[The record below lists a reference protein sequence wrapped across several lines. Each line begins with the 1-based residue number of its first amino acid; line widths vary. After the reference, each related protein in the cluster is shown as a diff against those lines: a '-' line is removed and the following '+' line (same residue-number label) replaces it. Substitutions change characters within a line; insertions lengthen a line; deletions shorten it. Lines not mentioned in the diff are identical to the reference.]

1 MQYRFPSHVELS
13 DECKDLIQRIFV
25 VDTSRRLNIAGIK
38 AHPWFQR
45 NLPAELQQ
53 AVQNDGRLRSR
64 YGTSTSS
71 CASSTRRRG
80 GRGRGFGGVAGGG
93 GSDFYP
99 DEDDEMMD
107 GSGQFSG
114 DYAQYD

>member
-1 MQYRFPSHVELS
+1 MN
-13 DECKDLIQRIFV
+13 V

-53 AVQNDGRLRSR
+53 AVENARAPSESMQDLGESLMRVVDE
-64 YGTSTSS
+64 
-71 CASSTRRRG
+71 AKRRPG
-80 GRGRGFGGVAGGG
+80 DAALGGVAGGG